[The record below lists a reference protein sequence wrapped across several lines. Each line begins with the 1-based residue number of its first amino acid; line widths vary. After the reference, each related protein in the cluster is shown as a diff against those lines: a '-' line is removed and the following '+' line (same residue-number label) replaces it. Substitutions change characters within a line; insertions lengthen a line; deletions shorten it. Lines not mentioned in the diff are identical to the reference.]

1 MPLPSWA
8 AWGGRPPGQNAGH
21 LGSAQLISGFITL
34 QMLVNCRLRHASH
47 GQASLSI
54 PCLLARRETSQTR
67 EPTARTQVCPGGAVP
82 DSALGGVSWGGCLL
96 GGVSC
101 QSRPPLRPGGCLL
114 GTRPSPLPP
123 ASSRP
128 GAPPA
133 APGQSCPP
141 PGRGKDCGVS
151 FYRRERLRGRGRR
164 EIRTGVRF
172 GT

>member
-67 EPTARTQVCPGGAVP
+67 EPTARTQVCPVGAVP
-82 DSALGGVSWGGCLL
+82 DSALGGVSWGGCPVRAVLHSVL
-96 GGVSC
+96 GDVSWE
-101 QSRPPLRPGGCLL
+101 QDPVPFLQPPLDQGPRLL
-114 GTRPSPLPP
+114 LL
-123 ASSRP
+123 ASSAPHP
-128 GAPPA
+128 GE
-133 APGQSCPP
+133 
-141 PGRGKDCGVS
+141 GRTAESPSIGGRDC
-151 FYRRERLRGRGRR
+151 ED
-164 EIRTGVRF
+164 EDGVRSEQE
-172 GT
+172 